1 MCAVTLSRP
10 SLRSSPPELPH
21 MTLARAT
28 NRDYTVPMK
37 IATWNVNSIKARL
50 ATVVDVLRTID
61 CDVVCL
67 QEIKCETDAFP
78 YLEIEELGYNC
89 AVHGQKSYNGVAL
102 LSKFPMEDVVKG
114 LPGDEDDEQARYVEA
129 LIMSDT
135 PVRVGGLY
143 LPNGNPAPGPKY
155 DYKLSW
161 MARLYEHARNH
172 LGQEEAFVLAG
183 DYNVIPRDEDC
194 WDIAVWRDDALA
206 LPATRDAFR
215 KLKWLGLTEAYE
227 ASDGRGHEYS
237 FWDYQAGAWQKGHGI
252 RIDHLLLSPQ
262 ASDRLEA
269 VEIFKKARGL
279 EKPSDHVPV
288 IAQLTD

>member
-1 MCAVTLSRP
+1 
-10 SLRSSPPELPH
+10 
-21 MTLARAT
+21 
-28 NRDYTVPMK
+28 MK

-50 ATVVDVLRTID
+50 PTVLEVLKSIE

-102 LSKFPMEDVVKG
+102 LSKHPLEDVQKG
-114 LPGDEDDEQARYVEA
+114 LPGDGSDDQARYVEA
-129 LIMSDT
+129 LVQSEK

-143 LPNGNPAPGPKY
+143 LPNGNPAPGDKF
-155 DYKLSW
+155 DYKLGW
-161 MARLYEHARNH
+161 MERLAVHAET
-172 LGQEEAFVLAG
+172 LLKQEEPFILAG
-183 DYNVIPRDEDC
+183 DYNIIPRDEDC

-206 LPATRDAFR
+206 RPEARAAFR

-227 ASDGRGHEYS
+227 QADGRAHEYS

-262 ASDRLEA
+262 AADRLEG

-279 EKPSDHVPV
+279 DKPSDHVPV
-288 IAQLTD
+288 IATLSDG